1 MSLNFKHL
9 LNQHFTGQ
17 MVSQMYT
24 ANIEG
29 DFNQDLAKTSQSLI
43 PYHWQTTISVLAAKG
58 NCPQSVQSSTWIHL
72 TLDHLKHAFSRKT
85 SIFMH

>member
-43 PYHWQTTISVLAAKG
+43 PYH
-58 NCPQSVQSSTWIHL
+58 
-72 TLDHLKHAFSRKT
+72 
-85 SIFMH
+85 